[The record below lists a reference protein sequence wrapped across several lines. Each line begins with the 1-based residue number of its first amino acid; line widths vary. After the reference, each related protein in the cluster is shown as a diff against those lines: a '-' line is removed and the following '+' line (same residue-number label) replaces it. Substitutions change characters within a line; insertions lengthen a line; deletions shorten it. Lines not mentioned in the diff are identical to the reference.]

1 LLVVSEEGEDVAWM
15 IRISY
20 KREELLA
27 LQETGKKE
35 NSKPLKSM
43 RSLLV
48 V

>member
-1 LLVVSEEGEDVAWM
+1 VSEDEEDVAWM
-15 IRISY
+15 MRISY

-35 NSKPLKSM
+35 NSKPLNST
-43 RSLLV
+43 RNLLV